1 MSVTIIY
8 GDRSASVANATA
20 EGNNLWLSLDDLR
33 ATTGWELKPQGAC
46 LGEVCVPIPA
56 GRETDFIRADRNQFN
71 LAALARQ
78 LNQPVVH
85 DDAYA
90 VWFFGEAVNARDN
103 AMQSLQAPDFTL
115 PDLDG
120 RLHSLSEYRGRKIL
134 LVSWASW

>member
-8 GDRSASVANATA
+8 GDRPVLVTSATA

-33 ATTGWELKPQGAC
+33 ATIGWELKPQGAC
-46 LGEVCVPIPA
+46 LGEICVPIPA
-56 GRETDFIRADRNQFN
+56 GREADFVRTDGKQFN

-78 LNQPVVH
+78 LNQPVVP
-85 DDAYA
+85 DDVHA
-90 VWFFGEAVNARDN
+90 VWSFGEVASAHNNAL
-103 AMQSLQAPDFTL
+103 QSLQAPDFTL

-120 RLHSLSEYRGRKIL
+120 KRHALSEYRGRKIL

>member
-8 GDRSASVANATA
+8 GDRPVAVASAMA
-20 EGNNLWLSLDDLR
+20 EGNNVWLSLDDLR
-33 ATTGWELKPQGAC
+33 ATTGWELKPQGVC

-56 GRETDFIRADRNQFN
+56 GRDADFVGADGKQLN

-85 DDAYA
+85 DDAHA
-90 VWFFGEAVNARDN
+90 VWLFGEAASARNA
-103 AMQSLQAPDFTL
+103 ALQSLQAPDFTL
-115 PDLDG
+115 PDLEG
-120 RLHSLSEYRGRKIL
+120 KWHSLSEYRGRKIL

>member
-8 GDRSASVANATA
+8 SDRPVSVAGATA

-33 ATTGWELKPQGAC
+33 ATTGWELKPQGVC

-56 GRETDFIRADRNQFN
+56 GREADFVGADGKQFN

-78 LNQPVVH
+78 LNQPAVH
-85 DDAYA
+85 DDAHA
-90 VWFFGEAVNARDN
+90 VWVFGEAASARNNAF
-103 AMQSLQAPDFTL
+103 QSLQAPDFTL
-115 PDLDG
+115 PDLEG
-120 RLHSLSEYRGRKIL
+120 TWHSLSAYRGRKIL

>member
-8 GDRSASVANATA
+8 GDRPVSVASATA

-33 ATTGWELKPQGAC
+33 ATTGWELKPQGVC

-56 GRETDFIRADRNQFN
+56 GREADFVGANGTQFN

-78 LNQPVVH
+78 LNQPAVH

-103 AMQSLQAPDFTL
+103 AWQSLQAPDFTL

-120 RLHSLSEYRGRKIL
+120 QWHSLSEYRGRKIL

>member
-20 EGNNLWLSLDDLR
+20 EGNNLWVSLDDLR

-103 AMQSLQAPDFTL
+103 AWQSLQAPDFTL